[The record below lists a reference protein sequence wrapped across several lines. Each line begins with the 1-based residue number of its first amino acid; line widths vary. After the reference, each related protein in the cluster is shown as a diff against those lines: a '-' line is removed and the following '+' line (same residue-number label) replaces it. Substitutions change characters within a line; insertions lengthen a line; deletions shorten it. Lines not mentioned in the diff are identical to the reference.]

1 MESNSLQTF
10 KPKSWQ
16 PGSFFCYCS
25 TFPGYCYPW
34 GFTFFLSISNSNFL
48 FFTPFKPILLKTEM
62 TFSTNLRG
70 WLNKINLPTY
80 SYFTKEGRS
89 TEHLNF
95 QYHPPAP
102 IRTPYYLSIH
112 SNCYKEAKK
121 KCQLCILCTQRS
133 QHVVVSQYFV
143 LHDCQATSIIA
154 LCSDLYY

>member
-1 MESNSLQTF
+1 MVA
-10 KPKSWQ
+10 WV
-16 PGSFFCYCS
+16 FFCYCS
-25 TFPGYCYPW
+25 TFPGYCCPW
-34 GFTFFLSISNSNFL
+34 GFTFSLSISNSDFL
-48 FFTPFKPILLKTEM
+48 FFAPFKPILLKTEM

-112 SNCYKEAKK
+112 SNCYKKSKK
-121 KCQLCILCTQRS
+121 KKMLVVYSLYSEKSACCGFAIFCFTRLPSHINHSTVLRPIL
-133 QHVVVSQYFV
+133 
-143 LHDCQATSIIA
+143 LN
-154 LCSDLYY
+154 